1 MSLDSNDSSLSG
13 DLIAELEAL
22 DLRSAEDDGVYQR
35 VGRLMARYGARQTG
49 LNPSNRF
56 YRIRKNLDERI
67 RSNQGLEWYP
77 PLFSEVR
84 LLWYPPAKH
93 SMTRGRVNRPGESV
107 FYCADSID
115 TAVLEM
121 RANVGEYLTILECT
135 FVNDEVKPNIFEAG
149 IHEGPG
155 SFNPNYGDTPPDKD
169 QQYQRYL
176 DREGIS
182 EQTRLIREFLV
193 KQFRKTVE
201 PGSEHEYKI
210 TNSIAGVLLNEF
222 GFLRK
227 TDLAPV
233 EMEADGIGI
242 AYASIASEA
251 KGANIA
257 FTCAAADR
265 LLKPVACGVFIV
277 EESENSPWGAIR
289 KTHRAKSITSSGDI
303 LW

>member
-1 MSLDSNDSSLSG
+1 MYL
-13 DLIAELEAL
+13 
-22 DLRSAEDDGVYQR
+22 
-35 VGRLMARYGARQTG
+35 
-49 LNPSNRF
+49 
-56 YRIRKNLDERI
+56 
-67 RSNQGLEWYP
+67 P
-77 PLFSEVR
+77 P
-84 LLWYPPAKH
+84 KH
-93 SMTRGRVNRPGESV
+93 SMTGGRVNRPGESV

-121 RANVGEYLTILECT
+121 RAKVGEYLTILECA

-155 SFNPNYGDTPPDKD
+155 SFNPNYGDTPADTD
-169 QQYQRYL
+169 QHYQRYL
-176 DREGIS
+176 DREGLS

-201 PGSEHEYKI
+201 PGSEHDIKF

-222 GFLRK
+222 GFFRK
-227 TDLAPV
+227 TNLAPV
-233 EMEADGIGI
+233 EIEADGI

-257 FTCAAADR
+257 FTCAQPIA
-265 LLKPVACGVFIV
+265 LKPVACGVFIV

-289 KTHRAKSITSSGDI
+289 ETHGPSRLLVQAIYFGNPRTHI
-303 LW
+303 

>member
-1 MSLDSNDSSLSG
+1 MSLDSNDSSPSVE
-13 DLIAELEAL
+13 LIAELEAL
-22 DLRSAEDDGVYQR
+22 DLRSVEDDGVYQQVR
-35 VGRLMARYGARQTG
+35 WLMARYGARQTG
-49 LNPSNRF
+49 LNPLNRF

-67 RSNQGLEWYP
+67 RSNQSLEWYP

-84 LLWYPPAKH
+84 SLWYPPAKH

-115 TAVLEM
+115 TAMLEM
-121 RANVGEYLTILECT
+121 RAKVGEYLTILECA

-227 TDLAPV
+227 TDLALV
-233 EMEADGIGI
+233 EMEADGI

-289 KTHRAKSITSSGDI
+289 RTHKAKSNTTSGDI